1 MVFSECDREVIAMV
15 RRTKE
20 DAVATRNSLLDAAEQ
35 VFYDKGVSRASL
47 GDIAQAAGATRGAIY
62 WHFKDKADL
71 FNAMM
76 DRVTLPLECAYGFG
90 GVGVED
96 GAPLWRLRGAV
107 RAVLRAVT
115 TDERAR
121 RVFEI
126 AMYKVEYVQELD
138 AVRDRHVMAC
148 EGFRARLREDV
159 VSAAKAQG
167 LALPM
172 SADVAAM
179 GLWALFDGLL
189 QGWMLNRGGFDLLEV
204 GRVTV
209 DAYLKGLGF
218 ELGAD

>member
-1 MVFSECDREVIAMV
+1 MV

-20 DAVATRNSLLDAAEQ
+20 DAVAMRNSLLDAAEQ